1 MNAEMPAKNIGFSR
15 QTLANFGFG
24 ILHSVPRI
32 CNLLEASRGH
42 H

>member
-1 MNAEMPAKNIGFSR
+1 MTYELSMKMIGFSLQR
-15 QTLANFGFG
+15 LANST
-24 ILHSVPRI
+24 LSLLYRVPRI